1 MTTVSGKQVTAG
13 YANYQLLVDGEWL
26 LSRINDTKTMII
38 DVRGQ
43 GDYDGKHIERAAR
56 LELDSLWRTTNGTK
70 QVISK
75 DALELLL
82 GELGLSSESTLVIYD
97 GGESLDAA
105 WLFWTLEYYGHKDV
119 RILNGGWAKW
129 SRDGRPLTREKPVY
143 TRSVYNATTRPE
155 LLATVDYVLENM
167 NNPKTTILD
176 VRSAWEF
183 AGVDVRSRRGGHI
196 PGAVNVEWRQALNP
210 DGSFRS
216 SDELIMLYRKVGISN
231 EKEVVTYCQTG
242 HRASHGY
249 FTMRLLGY
257 TVRLYDGSWEE
268 WGNRDD
274 LPIQR

>member
-1 MTTVSGKQVTAG
+1 MTTVSGKQITAG

-119 RILNGGWAKW
+119 
-129 SRDGRPLTREKPVY
+129 
-143 TRSVYNATTRPE
+143 
-155 LLATVDYVLENM
+155 
-167 NNPKTTILD
+167 
-176 VRSAWEF
+176 
-183 AGVDVRSRRGGHI
+183 
-196 PGAVNVEWRQALNP
+196 
-210 DGSFRS
+210 
-216 SDELIMLYRKVGISN
+216 
-231 EKEVVTYCQTG
+231 
-242 HRASHGY
+242 
-249 FTMRLLGY
+249 
-257 TVRLYDGSWEE
+257 
-268 WGNRDD
+268 
-274 LPIQR
+274 